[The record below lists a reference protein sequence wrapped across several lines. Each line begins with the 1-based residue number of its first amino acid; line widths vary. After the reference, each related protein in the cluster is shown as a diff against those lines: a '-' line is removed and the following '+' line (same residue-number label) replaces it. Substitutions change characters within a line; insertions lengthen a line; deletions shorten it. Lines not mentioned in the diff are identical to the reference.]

1 MRAKKRAARSLKN
14 CASFELRDNLMQNA
28 FCLKFE
34 PLAKIRTPK
43 MLIFIRLNL
52 ELNLFLIKA

>member
-34 PLAKIRTPK
+34 PLAKTRTPK
-43 MLIFIRLNL
+43 MLI
-52 ELNLFLIKA
+52 LFV